1 MSTLRSAAFVLAL
14 TQATALGSQLLP
26 PKEAHTMSST
36 QEMAGRAPHTDDEAI
51 RAIIADQA
59 AAWNRHDAA
68 AWASPFVPAAEF
80 INILGTPFSGKPAIE
95 GITTRIFAT
104 IFKSSHDSV
113 AVQKIILVTPEL
125 AIAHYEHA
133 VSGYTALPPGIQP
146 SEAGADGKG
155 VLRTRMV
162 CAEKGNGWE
171 VDDRERTEH
180 RDSPGVQGSVSSR
193 LWRCGGGS
201 RAIDDRSPAS
211 FGGPDAYVALS
222 RRRLAERRREWR
234 ESPCR

>member
-1 MSTLRSAAFVLAL
+1 MHTFRVATLGAIASITLAFAPVTLRA
-14 TQATALGSQLLP
+14 Q
-26 PKEAHTMSST
+26 EARLMSSNQST
-36 QEMAGRAPHTDDEAI
+36 AAAPDADAEI

-68 AWASPFVPAAEF
+68 GWASRFVPSAEF

-95 GITTRIFAT
+95 GITARIFAT
-104 IFKSSHDSV
+104 IFKASHDSV
-113 AVQKIILVTPEL
+113 SVQKIIYVTPEL

-162 CAEKGNGWE
+162 YVLHKAADGKWMIVNGQN
-171 VDDRERTEH
+171 T
-180 RDSPGVQGSVSSR
+180 
-193 LWRCGGGS
+193 
-201 RAIDDRSPAS
+201 AILPA
-211 FGGPDAYVALS
+211 FKAP
-222 RRRLAERRREWR
+222 
-234 ESPCR
+234 